1 MRGLFNREIID
12 GVSGAINSV
21 GNAVDNLI
29 TSDEEKGKIS
39 LELLELKSKI
49 ITTLVDAEQ
58 EIAEQR
64 AKVIKSEAE
73 GKSWLQRMWRP
84 LTMVTFLGLIVLDMF
99 EILTKDLPEQA
110 WTLLSI
116 GMGGYI
122 VGRSAEKV
130 VPKVM
135 EAVKKQ

>member
-99 EILTKDLPEQA
+99 GILTKDLPEQA